1 MFHAYSGI
9 LSTLEYVIKQ
19 YFMQNKE
26 FSNLEPKMSY
36 LLNFGLYVWK
46 MFAIFEIS
54 TYELVKI
61 QVPLKDKNL

>member
-26 FSNLEPKMSY
+26 FSNLEAKVSY
-36 LLNFGLYVWK
+36 LCNFGLKVWIII
-46 MFAIFEIS
+46 AVFEMS
-54 TYELVKI
+54 TYELVKM
-61 QVPLKDKNL
+61 QSSA